1 MYCNTQVTLQKW
13 LLLMFLGGAR
23 EYPVTDAAKD
33 AEVSERM
40 AIDMYGWYR
49 DVCTQKLLSAPI
61 VLGGPGVI
69 IQIKKSLFCHKLKVN
84 FIIVSKSYRII

>member
-1 MYCNTQVTLQKW
+1 M
-13 LLLMFLGGAR
+13 
-23 EYPVTDAAKD
+23 TDAAKD

-49 DVCTQKLLSAPI
+49 DVCTLSAPI

-69 IQIKKSLFCHKLKVN
+69 IQIDESLFHHKPKVN
-84 FIIVSKSYRII
+84 FIIVSKSYRIIISDLDTEPQKELPQMKCGYLD